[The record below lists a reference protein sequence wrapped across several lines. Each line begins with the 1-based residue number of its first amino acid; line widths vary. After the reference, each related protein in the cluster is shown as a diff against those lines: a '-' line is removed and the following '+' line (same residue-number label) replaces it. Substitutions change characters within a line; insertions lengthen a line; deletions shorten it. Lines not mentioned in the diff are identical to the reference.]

1 MPTHYE
7 SVEQALLGEFTL
19 TVDGKRVKAMGELRH
34 DITEAKAKNLID
46 SEMPVLTAVIGL
58 SSLDLR
64 SVVPDDDSDVYVVA
78 NLTEAQRRSAVSFV
92 QSRLN

>member
-1 MPTHYE
+1 
-7 SVEQALLGEFTL
+7 
-19 TVDGKRVKAMGELRH
+19 MGELRH